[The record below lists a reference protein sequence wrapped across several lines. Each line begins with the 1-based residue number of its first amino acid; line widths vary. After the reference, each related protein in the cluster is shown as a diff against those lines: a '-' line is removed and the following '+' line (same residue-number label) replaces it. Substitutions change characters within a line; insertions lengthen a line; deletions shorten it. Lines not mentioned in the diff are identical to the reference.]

1 MLKEVVKYNPWFP
14 EEGTLDIENWARVGE
29 NFKMHTGEGINIPVR
44 VSATWGLVRSVLYPL
59 QSEKRCQKAESSE
72 AAPANPSARLPSKPE
87 DDFPPLKPPPGP
99 EMSPEDKLLTQQG
112 MTSAL
117 HSGALDVEDIAFPID
132 YRPDPNDSTQVV
144 ATHETFDIKVL
155 MELKSSIRSN
165 GANSPYAHICHFR
178 SLLHTCPNYQASR
191 LTQTQT

>member
-1 MLKEVVKYNPWFP
+1 MVKYNPWFP

-29 NFKMHTGEGINIPVR
+29 NFKKHTGEGINIPMR
-44 VSATWGLVRSVLYPL
+44 VSATWGLVWSVLYPL
-59 QSEKRCQKAESSE
+59 QSEKPCEKAESSE
-72 AAPANPSARLPSKPE
+72 AAPANPSARFPSKPE

-99 EMSPEDKLLTQQG
+99 EISREVKPLTQQG

-144 ATHETFDIKVL
+144 ATHKTFDIKVL
-155 MELKSSIRSN
+155 MELKSSIRLN
-165 GANSPYAHICHFR
+165 GANFPYTQELLEICLHGRCSP
-178 SLLHTCPNYQASR
+178 
-191 LTQTQT
+191 